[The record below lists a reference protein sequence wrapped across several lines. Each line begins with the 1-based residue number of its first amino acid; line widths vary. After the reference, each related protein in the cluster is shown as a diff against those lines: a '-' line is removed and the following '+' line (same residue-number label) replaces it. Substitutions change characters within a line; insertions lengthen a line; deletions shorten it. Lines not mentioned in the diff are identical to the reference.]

1 MRKHIM
7 LVLATSVLFSSTCIA
22 GESITSNVE
31 MRCGGIYE
39 GEFSK
44 SIERHEYNINMA
56 PGDKMEISTAPIGA
70 YLGLRIDI
78 YGPSKAPILRQH
90 STRLVKGAS
99 SVATEVLSGRGVY
112 SVYVQNYAYKNKAAR
127 TGPRPGS
134 LGVYNL
140 YIKCTQRDGTVI
152 SPGDK

>member
-1 MRKHIM
+1 MCKYTTPI
-7 LVLATSVLFSSTCIA
+7 LITLIFITSTCIA
-22 GESITSNVE
+22 SEPVTSNVE
-31 MRCGGIYE
+31 MKCGGIYE

-44 SIERHEYNINMA
+44 GIEKHEYNINMA
-56 PGDKMEISTAPIGA
+56 PGDKLEISTAPIGA

-78 YGPSKAPILRQH
+78 YGPSKTPILRQH
-90 STRLVKGAS
+90 SMRLVKGAS
-99 SVATEVLSGRGVY
+99 SIATEVLSGRGVY

-140 YIKCTQRDGTVI
+140 YIKCTLRDGSVI
-152 SPGDK
+152 GPGNK